1 MSTADTA
8 GGGFELRTE
17 SLTGRHW
24 LAIVLAA
31 VTGAIH
37 LWLGVSFIS
46 SPLGWSFLIAG
57 IGFLAGTAAV
67 LVDYRRPL
75 VYLLGVPFT
84 LGQVVAWYLVN
95 APDFSTV
102 GYVDKAVQLALVAV
116 LAYLYGRES

>member
-17 SLTGRHW
+17 SLTGLHW
-24 LAIVLAA
+24 LAILLAA

-46 SPLGWSFLIAG
+46 SPLGWSFLVAG

-95 APDFSTV
+95 APEFSTV